1 MQTYRAD
8 RVVRILT
15 GLVSTVY
22 YGAWVAAA
30 FVLIIGPGLKR
41 FAPSLVVDPVSRVE
55 VSVTLPGL
63 GATLVPQ
70 WHAVPP
76 GLTLKR
82 VTGEIA
88 LPQSMMPTW
97 FFPVEYVAIV
107 IFFGLVLLFLHH
119 LRALFRRVREGA
131 PFDAANA
138 IRMRWLGVLLLVA
151 TVYFGAFD
159 FWMSLMVTR
168 VLADSRLPIGSALHI
183 NWFGVFIALVLV
195 GLAEVFRRGAA
206 LEEEQALVV

>member
-30 FVLIIGPGLKR
+30 FVLIIGPGMKR
-41 FAPSLVVDPVSRVE
+41 LAPSLVADPTPRLE

-70 WHAVPP
+70 WQAAPP
-76 GLTLKR
+76 GITLKR
-82 VTGEIA
+82 VNGEIA
-88 LPQSMMPTW
+88 LPQSMMPSW
-97 FFPVEYVAIV
+97 FFPVEYAALVV
-107 IFFGLVLLFLHH
+107 FFELVLLFLHH
-119 LRALFRRVREGA
+119 LRVLFRRVREGA

-151 TVYFGAFD
+151 NVYYGALD
-159 FWMSLMVTR
+159 FWLSTMVTR
-168 VLADSRLPIGSALHI
+168 VLASSRLPIGLALHI

-206 LEEEQALVV
+206 LEEEQSLVV